1 MPHRAPKPRSS
12 RQDQLDRLFGALADR
27 TRRAMLERLARG
39 PAQVTELALP
49 FAMSLPAVSRHLKV
63 LEQAGL
69 VTRSVDGRIHRCS
82 LAPQPL
88 QEIGRWVE
96 EQRGFWEGSLTS
108 LARYVEGQGKQK
120 RRGSGKD
127 P

>member
-39 PAQVTELALP
+39 PAPVTELALP

-96 EQRGFWEGSLTS
+96 EQRGFWESSLKS
-108 LARYVEGQGKQK
+108 LARYVESRGRKQ
-120 RRGSGKD
+120 RRGAGRD